1 MLIIISGAEELV
13 YEDNNIAE
21 TLLTNF
27 FPSLPPYPSLS
38 HIISVNQL
46 LIISLTDKE
55 IQKAIISA
63 SPHKAPGRDR
73 LPAVV
78 WQYI

>member
-1 MLIIISGAEELV
+1 MLTMISGAGELV
-13 YEDNNIAE
+13 HKDNNIAK
-21 TLLTNF
+21 TLLINF
-27 FPSLPPYPSLS
+27 FPSLSPYPSLS
-38 HIISVNQL
+38 HIISANQL
-46 LIISLTDKE
+46 LITSLTNKE

-63 SPHKAPGRDR
+63 SPHKAPDRDR